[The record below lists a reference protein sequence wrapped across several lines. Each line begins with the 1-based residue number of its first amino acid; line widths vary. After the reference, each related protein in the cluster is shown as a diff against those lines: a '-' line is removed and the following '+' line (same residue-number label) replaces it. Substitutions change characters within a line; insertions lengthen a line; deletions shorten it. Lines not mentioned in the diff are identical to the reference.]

1 MPVWLWGPPDAR
13 KEEYDEMLSVKRWP
27 LALFLALST
36 LSIPRVQA
44 QQPAIP
50 QPSPLP
56 PNQPVT
62 YRYSDNDGFGTITL
76 TDIGVDPGTGGH
88 LLQVR
93 IVQNGTTFDGSG
105 LTYPLPTEPRPLN
118 NLITFTVQA
127 QGGVPF
133 FFQGKMGLGVEF
145 QGSGTFHP
153 VSDPTQ
159 SQPWGLL
166 FVPGNPNPGPTVTL
180 SIDQGCGST
189 YVRGQPIVIQ
199 FGSSVNDTLTLISQ
213 RSDGSQSVVFA
224 NFAVQAG
231 QTYSVSSFV
240 GNVVG
245 QRTLTLTG
253 TSGGQATCTFTGQ

>member
-1 MPVWLWGPPDAR
+1 MHRVTRL
-13 KEEYDEMLSVKRWP
+13 P

-36 LSIPRVQA
+36 LAVPRVQA

-56 PNQPVT
+56 ANQPVT
-62 YRYSDNDGFGTITL
+62 YRYTDNDGFGSITL

-88 LLQVR
+88 VLRVS
-93 IVQNGTTFDGSG
+93 IVQNGARFDGSG
-105 LTYPLPTEPRPLN
+105 LTYPLVSEPRPLN

-145 QGSGTFHP
+145 LGSGTFHP

-166 FVPGNPNPGPTVTL
+166 FSPGVPNPTPGPTLTL
-180 SIDQGCGST
+180 SIDRGCGSL
-189 YVRGQPIVIQ
+189 YPRGAPIVIR
-199 FGSSVNDTLTLISQ
+199 FSSSVNDTLTLVSQ

-224 NFAVQAG
+224 NQTVQAG
-231 QTYSVSSFV
+231 QMYAISSFV

-245 QRTLTLTG
+245 QRTLVLTDG
-253 TSGGQATCTFTGQ
+253 SGATATCSFTGQ

>member
-1 MPVWLWGPPDAR
+1 
-13 KEEYDEMLSVKRWP
+13 MLSVKRLP

-36 LSIPRVQA
+36 LTIPRVQA

-62 YRYSDNDGFGTITL
+62 YRYSDNDGFGSITL

-88 LLQVR
+88 ELRVTIIQNNVR
-93 IVQNGTTFDGSG
+93 FDGSG
-105 LTYPLPTEPRPLN
+105 LTYPLPNEPRPLN
-118 NLITFTVQA
+118 NLITFTAQA

-166 FVPGNPNPGPTVTL
+166 FTPGVPGPNPGSTLTL
-180 SIDQGCGST
+180 SIDRGCGSV
-189 YVRGQPIVIQ
+189 YPRGAPIVIRV
-199 FGSSVNDTLTLISQ
+199 SSSMNDTLTLISR

-224 NFAVQAG
+224 NQPVQAG
-231 QTYSVSSFV
+231 QTYPITSFV

-253 TSGGQATCTFTGQ
+253 TSGGQTTCSFTGQ